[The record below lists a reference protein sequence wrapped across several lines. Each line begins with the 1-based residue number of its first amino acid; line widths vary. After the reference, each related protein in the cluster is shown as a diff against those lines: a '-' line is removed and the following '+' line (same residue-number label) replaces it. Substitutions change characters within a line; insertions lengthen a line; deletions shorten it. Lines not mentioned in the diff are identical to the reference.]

1 MFGERFPRE
10 PVYNLSL
17 FFLVRHTTNSEE
29 VMEYTTYYHWGNR
42 PPRPVPFE
50 SKGQQVKG
58 VVVFLTTTP
67 ARVAFCMA
75 RARCKNLYVLKV
87 PKNVER
93 ACKPHWCDGA
103 QQLIVP
109 AHMWNQVVFLGK
121 VSEAKKQTF
130 IQDLR
135 FSKSSLDTSN
145 PEIKGSHKD
154 LDFCVSKP
162 SFQTSEVLFR
172 ITERSRQAKREELA

>member
-1 MFGERFPRE
+1 MKK
-10 PVYNLSL
+10 
-17 FFLVRHTTNSEE
+17 
-29 VMEYTTYYHWGNR
+29 YTTYYHWGNR

-50 SKGQQVKG
+50 SDSQQVKG

-67 ARVAFCMA
+67 SRVAFCMA
-75 RARCKNLYVLKV
+75 RAKCKNLYVLRV
-87 PKNVER
+87 PKSVER

-109 AHMWNQVVFLGK
+109 AHMWGQVVFLGK

-130 IQDLR
+130 IRDPR
-135 FSKSSLDTSN
+135 FSQSSLDTSA
-145 PEIKGSHKD
+145 PEEKGSHKN

-162 SFQTSEVLFR
+162 TFQTSEVLFR
-172 ITERSRQAKREELA
+172 VTERARQAKRQSL